1 VVGKD
6 VLHAVWFVPLDVNA
20 SSYQRIRL
28 WSGIVSIG
36 ANLGIIFGLYISSP
50 WWSSALTGHVAP
62 VALLVALPFAIALA
76 NLPFEILSGH
86 ACESAAN
93 RTHQSLGGW
102 LKDWLREVW
111 PICFAQAFGLLFF
124 YGFAVV
130 PSGIQIAFAASI
142 ALAVVAVGLLRM
154 GYVGRSVR
162 CEFPDD
168 DDFTRRTM
176 DEMGKLGMKNLK
188 IEWAELADDMTV
200 NGATRPFTN
209 TILLSTSVRDQL
221 SPREVALLC
230 AREQWLKKN
239 RAGSTTATWIAAGW
253 LLLGVGF
260 ALAVPAA
267 NPVQAAIGGAAVI
280 SIWSFAAL
288 FVWPPL
294 NQKWTRRGDQYLA
307 RICSSDEARA
317 LLAKIQN
324 LNQTDVTLPPGKS
337 SVFHPIPP
345 LASRIE
351 SLP

>member
-1 VVGKD
+1 
-6 VLHAVWFVPLDVNA
+6 LDVNA

-36 ANLGIIFGLYISSP
+36 ANLGIIFGLYLSAP

-62 VALLVALPFAIALA
+62 IALLVVLPFSIALA

-93 RTHQSLGGW
+93 RTCQSLG
-102 LKDWLREVW
+102 DWLQDWAREVA

-130 PSGIQIAFAASI
+130 PGGIQLAFAALTSI
-142 ALAVVAVGLLRM
+142 AVVALGLLRM
-154 GYVGRSVR
+154 GSMGRTVR
-162 CEFPDD
+162 CEFSDD

-176 DEMGKLGMKNLK
+176 DEREKLGVKNVK
-188 IEWAELADDMTV
+188 IEWADLADETTV
-200 NGATRPFTN
+200 NGGIRPFAN
-209 TILLSTSVRDQL
+209 TILLSTSVRGQL

-230 AREQWLKKN
+230 AREQWLKCN
-239 RAGSTTATWIAAGW
+239 HAGSAAAAWIAAGW

-267 NPVQAAIGGAAVI
+267 NPMQAAIGGAAVV
-280 SIWSFAAL
+280 SMWSFAAL

-294 NQKWTRRGDQYLA
+294 NQKWARRGDNYLA
-307 RICSSDEARA
+307 RISSPHEART
-317 LLAKIQN
+317 LLTKIQT
-324 LNQTDVTLPPGKS
+324 LNQTDVALPPGKAN
-337 SVFHPIPP
+337 VFHPIPP

>member
-1 VVGKD
+1 MVGKD
-6 VLHAVWFVPLDVNA
+6 VLHAVWFVSLGVNA

-36 ANLGIIFGLYISSP
+36 ANLGIICGLYLSAP
-50 WWSSALTGHVAP
+50 WWSSALAGHVAP
-62 VALLVALPFAIALA
+62 IALLVALPFAIALA

-93 RTHQSLGGW
+93 RTCQPLGGW
-102 LKDWLREVW
+102 LKDWVREVS

-130 PSGIQIAFAASI
+130 PGGIQLAFAALIS
-142 ALAVVAVGLLRM
+142 LAVIAVGLLR
-154 GYVGRSVR
+154 VGSAGR
-162 CEFPDD
+162 EFPDD
-168 DDFTRRTM
+168 DDFTRRTI
-176 DEMGKLGMKNLK
+176 DEMEKLGARNVK
-188 IEWAELADDMTV
+188 IEWVELADERTV
-200 NGATRPFTN
+200 NGGLRPFTN
-209 TILLSTSVRDQL
+209 TILLSTSVREQL
-221 SPREVALLC
+221 SPREAALLC
-230 AREQWLKKN
+230 AREQWLKCN
-239 RAGSTTATWIAAGW
+239 HAGSATATWIAAGW

-267 NPVQAAIGGAAVI
+267 NPVQAAIGGAAVV

-294 NQKWTRRGDQYLA
+294 NQKWTRRGDDYLA
-307 RICSSDEARA
+307 RVSSSDEART

-324 LNQTDVTLPPGKS
+324 LNQTDVTLPPGKA